1 MIGREFT
8 ALPFSCIMGK
18 TLSTGMMMNKDNSS
32 RTRPLRLMLAALFW
46 VALWQVAA
54 TAVGQGILLASPV
67 DTLLRLGTLVRT
79 GDFWRSVLF
88 TLGHILTGYALACGL
103 GIALATLAARY
114 ALMADLL
121 APLLSA
127 MRSVPVASFVIAALI
142 WVPSRRLSLLI
153 VAVIVLPVVYAG
165 TLDGL
170 RQIDP
175 QLTEMARVFRMSRR
189 NRLRCVA
196 LPALMPSLTSALSVA
211 MGLAWKSGVA
221 AEVIGIPTGSI
232 GERLYKAKVYLATPD
247 LFAWTLTIVLVSAA
261 CAKALR
267 AGLGRLN
274 VMLQRDKY

>member
-1 MIGREFT
+1 
-8 ALPFSCIMGK
+8 
-18 TLSTGMMMNKDNSS
+18 MNKDNSS

-67 DTLLRLGTLVRT
+67 DTLLRLGTLART

-88 TLGHILTGYALACGL
+88 TLGHILAGYALACGL

-175 QLTEMARVFRMSRR
+175 QLTEMARVFHMSRR

-247 LFAWTLTIVLVSAA
+247 LFAWTLTIVLISAA
-261 CAKALR
+261 CTKALR
-267 AGLGRLN
+267 AGLGRLK
-274 VMLQRDKY
+274 VMLQRGKY

>member
-1 MIGREFT
+1 MKKRGIERIFHMDRKEK
-8 ALPFSCIMGK
+8 SK
-18 TLSTGMMMNKDNSS
+18 N
-32 RTRPLRLMLAALFW
+32 RPLRLGLAALFW
-46 VALWQVAA
+46 VAVWQVAA
-54 TAVGQGILLASPV
+54 MAVGQGILLASPV
-67 DTLLRLGTLVRT
+67 DTLVRLAELIQT

-88 TLGHILTGYALACGL
+88 TLGHILAGYALASAAGV
-103 GIALATLAARY
+103 ALATLAARF
-114 ALMADLL
+114 AVVGDLL
-121 APLLSA
+121 SPLLSA

-175 QLTEMARVFRMSRR
+175 RLKEMARVFRMSRR

-196 LPALMPSLTSALSVA
+196 LPALLPSVTSALSVS

-221 AEVIGIPTGSI
+221 AEVIGIPSGSI

-247 LFAWTLTIVLVSAA
+247 LFAWTLTIVVVSAL
-261 CAKALR
+261 CTRLLR
-267 AGLGRLN
+267 FGLKRAN
-274 VMLQRDKY
+274 QAWERAQF